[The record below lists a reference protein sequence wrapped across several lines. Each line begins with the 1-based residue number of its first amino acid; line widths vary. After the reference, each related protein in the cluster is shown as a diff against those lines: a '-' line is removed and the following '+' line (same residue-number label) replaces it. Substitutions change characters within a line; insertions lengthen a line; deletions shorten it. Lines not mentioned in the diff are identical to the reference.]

1 MLTQM
6 RLFAS
11 YYRWSM
17 LNVELGSDRI
27 AKIDVASPAPD
38 TLALSFDA
46 ADLFDD
52 RRGAIT
58 IRLRTEKAATL
69 VACLR
74 G

>member
-1 MLTQM
+1 MLTQA

-11 YYRWSM
+11 YYGWPM
-17 LNVELGSDRI
+17 LNAELGDDRI

-38 TLALSFDA
+38 VLVLSFDA

-58 IRLRTEKAATL
+58 IRLRTENAATL
-69 VACLR
+69 AARLR